1 MATLGTH
8 AGRRAGIVKRRMA
21 GVTPGSLASP
31 KEDAGSDDHRL
42 TRFLFRF
49 SEGHR
54 HLFVLTLLMLA
65 VEAVASVFKAYPIGY
80 LVDYLRGNRPDL
92 WFPWIDSPK
101 FATTALLTSAIIVL
115 AAVDSLGDSLA
126 EIFLARGGRRLG
138 YSMRVTVYAHLQH
151 LSLAFP
157 NRRPTGDMLRRVTS
171 DVEQVEQFIVKS
183 LSDIAGSLLVLIGT
197 LAFLLWHSWEVAVLA
212 ACMVPVLSLVS
223 HYFSQ
228 RIAAA

>member
-21 GVTPGSLASP
+21 GGVTPGSLASP

-92 WFPWIDSPK
+92 WFPGIVSPRIS
-101 FATTALLTSAIIVL
+101 TTALLTAAIIGL
-115 AAVDSLGDSLA
+115 AALDSLGDSLA
-126 EIFLARGGRRLG
+126 EIFVARG
-138 YSMRVTVYAHLQH
+138 A
-151 LSLAFP
+151 
-157 NRRPTGDMLRRVTS
+157 
-171 DVEQVEQFIVKS
+171 E
-183 LSDIAGSLLVLIGT
+183 GSATTCG
-197 LAFLLWHSWEVAVLA
+197 
-212 ACMVPVLSLVS
+212 
-223 HYFSQ
+223 
-228 RIAAA
+228 

>member
-1 MATLGTH
+1 MATPGTH

-92 WFPWIDSPK
+92 WFPGIVTPRIS
-101 FATTALLTSAIIVL
+101 TTALLTAAIIGL
-115 AAVDSLGDSLA
+115 AALDSLGDSLA
-126 EIFLARGGRRLG
+126 EIFVARGGRRLERSPG
-138 YSMRVTVYAHLQH
+138 PGTRARRRTRSAG
-151 LSLAFP
+151 S
-157 NRRPTGDMLRRVTS
+157 RRPGSRHPPDPDPATTTRAAR
-171 DVEQVEQFIVKS
+171 
-183 LSDIAGSLLVLIGT
+183 AGAPRPG
-197 LAFLLWHSWEVAVLA
+197 AG
-212 ACMVPVLSLVS
+212 
-223 HYFSQ
+223 
-228 RIAAA
+228 

>member
-54 HLFVLTLLMLA
+54 HLFVLTLLMLT
-65 VEAVASVFKAYPIGY
+65 VEAIASVFKAYPIGY

-92 WFPWIDSPK
+92 SFPGIVSP
-101 FATTALLTSAIIVL
+101 
-115 AAVDSLGDSLA
+115 
-126 EIFLARGGRRLG
+126 R
-138 YSMRVTVYAHLQH
+138 
-151 LSLAFP
+151 
-157 NRRPTGDMLRRVTS
+157 
-171 DVEQVEQFIVKS
+171 
-183 LSDIAGSLLVLIGT
+183 IGT
-197 LAFLLWHSWEVAVLA
+197 KIGRAHV
-212 ACMVPVLSLVS
+212 
-223 HYFSQ
+223 
-228 RIAAA
+228 

>member
-1 MATLGTH
+1 MATRQTR
-8 AGRRAGIVKRRMA
+8 AGRQAGAVKRRMDGGA
-21 GVTPGSLASP
+21 TPSCASP
-31 KEDAGSDDHRL
+31 KADARSDDHRL

-54 HLFVLTLLMLA
+54 RLFVLTLLMLTF
-65 VEAVASVFKAYPIGY
+65 EAVASVFKAYPIGY

-138 YSMRVTVYAHLQH
+138 YSVRVTVYAHLQH
-151 LSLAFP
+151 LSLAFH
-157 NRRPTGDMLRRVTS
+157 NRRL
-171 DVEQVEQFIVKS
+171 
-183 LSDIAGSLLVLIGT
+183 
-197 LAFLLWHSWEVAVLA
+197 
-212 ACMVPVLSLVS
+212 
-223 HYFSQ
+223 
-228 RIAAA
+228 

>member
-65 VEAVASVFKAYPIGY
+65 VEAVTSVFTAYPIGY

-92 WFPWIDSPK
+92 WFPGIVSPRIR
-101 FATTALLTSAIIVL
+101 TTALLTAAIIGL
-115 AAVDSLGDSLA
+115 AALDSLGDSVA
-126 EIFLARGGRRLG
+126 EIFVARGGRRLG
-138 YSMRVTVYAHLQH
+138 YSMRLTLYSHVQR
-151 LSLAFP
+151 LSLAFH
-157 NRRPTGDMLRRVTS
+157 NRRRTGDMLRRVTRDIEAGGRFVGGTVS
-171 DVEQVEQFIVKS
+171 DR
-183 LSDIAGSLLVLIGT
+183 AGTRRV
-197 LAFLLWHSWEVAVLA
+197 
-212 ACMVPVLSLVS
+212 VPRPLP
-223 HYFSQ
+223 F
-228 RIAAA
+228 